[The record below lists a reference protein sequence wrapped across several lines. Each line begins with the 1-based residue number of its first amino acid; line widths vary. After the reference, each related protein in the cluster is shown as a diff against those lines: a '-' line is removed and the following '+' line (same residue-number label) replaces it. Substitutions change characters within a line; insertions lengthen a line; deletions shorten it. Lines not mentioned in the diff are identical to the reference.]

1 MHKILVLFL
10 NFILFDYDS
19 LGIYG
24 AQIHGSNP
32 QGYFEYI
39 QWLFDISIYIFYT
52 CCKIATAKS
61 SWRLFDPW
69 NFLSNERHYI
79 QNPVIYW

>member
-10 NFILFDYDS
+10 NFIIFYYDS

-61 SWRLFDPW
+61 SWGLFDP
-69 NFLSNERHYI
+69 
-79 QNPVIYW
+79 